1 MTQAPLQ
8 TLDDHPFSG
17 KMVLVVDDDTRN
29 AFALSALLERGHAN
43 IVVVES
49 GPDAIDVLARA
60 SQTDIV
66 LLDIA
71 MPVMD
76 GYKTMRAIRTQER
89 FKLPP
94 IIAVTGR
101 DNGERQRCLDAGAND
116 FLPKPVATADLLTVV
131 APWLT
136 TSRSSS
142 D

>member
-76 GYKTMRAIRTQER
+76 GYQTMRAIRTQER
-89 FKLPP
+89 FKLLP